1 MESLASILE
10 SLNLGALVNAADW
23 VWPVCEIFHFIGMAL
38 LIGTVGLLDA
48 RILGLGRGIPVA
60 ALERL
65 VPWGIA
71 GFVINAVTGFIFVA
85 GNPVGGP
92 IVYLD
97 NAAFQI
103 KMVLIL
109 IAGLN
114 LLLWY
119 MTGLAEKADHTA
131 ADGDVV
137 PAAKV
142 VAVVSLVMW
151 FGVIVFGRLI
161 MYEDTMLYTFGL

>member
-10 SLNLGALVNAADW
+10 SLNLGTLVNAADW

-48 RILGLGRGIPVA
+48 RILGLGRGIPIA

-119 MTGLAEKADHTA
+119 RTGLAAKADDTA